1 MYMLFT
7 HDPVRVNN
15 DPCDVLYDIAGLLND
30 PSRFKRNE
38 KPCLF
43 AFKFVPTRGRTSP
56 LKWLYTPIIY
66 TSKFMSGKFMRVSLN
81 KTPEFPFWG
90 VNIYVDFNFRNQ
102 KTKRENKEN
111 MSYQQY

>member
-1 MYMLFT
+1 M
-7 HDPVRVNN
+7 
-15 DPCDVLYDIAGLLND
+15 
-30 PSRFKRNE
+30 NE

-90 VNIYVDFNFRNQ
+90 VNIYVYFNFRNQ

-111 MSYQQY
+111 MSYRQY